1 MFNRIKGSVGNVLNR
16 FSSSSANNNNNN
28 NNNNTSYSPPSAR
41 RRGINSGLLHT
52 PKSANQN
59 QNQNQ
64 NQNLEQE
71 QTNDK
76 GFLASFQ
83 GMFNNT
89 MTSITS
95 SLKEFE
101 LLRILFDFSKSQFF
115 ITVICISGILILG
128 YIYFAGIKSNINTT
142 GTQLITAG
150 IWNWMWILIVIVVL
164 NYAFSLFNKS

>member
-16 FSSSSANNNNNN
+16 FSSSSSSA

-64 NQNLEQE
+64 NLGQGINNQSP
-71 QTNDK
+71 
-76 GFLASFQ
+76 GFLASLQ